1 MRRFGGAGINA
12 SGFEGGE
19 LGRFRGF
26 GELDDG
32 GVVGKEEGS
41 GGVEDYAVAFVD
53 ADLVAGVVEEQRLE
67 GVFGFTGIVDDGGG
81 EEFGEYHAAV
91 GRPAEGIDDLTERPV
106 AAAVFLAFEQAAAL
120 AVGVLEPN
128 VIMLDVVFLGFEI
141 AMDGEGDAAV
151 GGIGERRD
159 AVIDRQYRLHA

>member
-1 MRRFGGAGINA
+1 MRRFDGADINA
-12 SGFEGGE
+12 
-19 LGRFRGF
+19 RGF
-26 GELDDG
+26 QGEELARLHGFREIDDC
-32 GVVGKEEGS
+32 GVVGKEEWS

-91 GRPAEGIDDLTERPV
+91 GRPAEGIDDVTERPV

-120 AVGVLEPN
+120 AVGILEPD
-128 VIMLDVVFLGFEI
+128 VIMLEVVFLGFEI
-141 AMDGEGDAAV
+141 AMDGEGDAAI
-151 GGIGERRD
+151 GGIGEGGD
-159 AVIDRQYRLHA
+159 VFVDVQ